1 MNKNKFI
8 INNTNLLACW
18 KYNLTTNTDC
28 TICRCN
34 LNLPSIYD
42 NNNNLLLYKGIC
54 GHVFHNDCIKP
65 WLIKNNRCPI
75 CCIEF
80 KKN

>member
-1 MNKNKFI
+1 MDNKFI
-8 INNTNLLACW
+8 INNTKLLACW
-18 KYNLTTNTDC
+18 KYILTTNTDC

-42 NNNNLLLYKGIC
+42 NTNNLLLYKGIC

-75 CCIEF
+75 CSIDF
-80 KKN
+80 TK